1 MQRIF
6 NMLIQNLTN
15 MGLSLTQINFWDD
28 YIHAEFTDGESKFE
42 VNITKKAEEV
52 NNNGN

>member
-15 MGLSLTQINFWDD
+15 MGHSITQVNFWDGFTK
-28 YIHAEFTDGESKFE
+28 AEFTDG
-42 VNITKKAEEV
+42 KKKYVVTISEEKEDKE
-52 NNNGN
+52 NGN

>member
-15 MGLSLTQINFWDD
+15 MGHSITQVNFWGDFTK
-28 YIHAEFTDGESKFE
+28 AEFTDGKKKYVVTISEEKE
-42 VNITKKAEEV
+42 ETKD
-52 NNNGN
+52 GN

>member
-15 MGLSLTQINFWDD
+15 MGNSITKVNYWDD
-28 YIHAEFTDGESKFE
+28 YINVEFAKGEEKF
-42 VNITKKAEEV
+42 VVTIRIDEED
-52 NNNGN
+52 NKNGN